1 MMLSFKSYT
10 DEFYILEIQKNNSKV
25 INSFY
30 THCRDYFGKTY
41 KKLFSE
47 ESLEAD
53 FFQESFIK
61 LWKEIQ
67 RCSIF
72 VQDNQIY
79 KKNAAGEINPLKCN
93 LRTYL
98 IDITKNDYNQYL
110 RKKEINLQDMEH
122 LLNSKVDDAEL
133 VSYTEELK
141 SKIVSDCVKNL
152 PDSCYMIISLF
163 YYEKKNYDE
172 IMEISDKYTS
182 KDALKTRK
190 YKCMEQ
196 LQKRIEE
203 QFNLYNLKP
212 YLHERG
218 NFR

>member
-1 MMLSFKSYT
+1 MLSFRSYT
-10 DEFYILEIQKNNSKV
+10 DEYYILEIQKDNAKA
-25 INSFY
+25 IDHFY
-30 THCRDYFGKTY
+30 IYCRDYFCKTY

-61 LWKEIQ
+61 LWKEIR

-72 VQDNQIY
+72 VQDNRIY
-79 KKNAAGEINPLKCN
+79 KKNAKGEINLLRCS

-110 RKKEINLQDMEH
+110 RKKEINSLDMEY
-122 LLNSKVDDAEL
+122 LLNSKIDDVEF

-172 IMEISDKYTS
+172 IMEISGKYTS

>member
-1 MMLSFKSYT
+1 MLKLKAYT
-10 DEFYILEIQKNNSKV
+10 DEFYIQEIQKENKKV
-25 INSFY
+25 IDHFY
-30 THCRDYFGKTY
+30 IYSRDYFRKTY
-41 KKLFSE
+41 KKLFPE

-61 LWKEIQ
+61 LWKEI
-67 RCSIF
+67 RRGSIF

-79 KKNAAGEINPLKCN
+79 KKNAAGEINPLRCS

-98 IDITKNDYNQYL
+98 IDITKNDYHQYF
-110 RKKEINLQDMEH
+110 RKKEVNLQDMEQ
-122 LLNSKVDDAEL
+122 LLNSKVDDVDDA
-133 VSYTEELK
+133 SHTEELK
-141 SKIVSDCVKNL
+141 SKIVSECVKNL
-152 PDSCYMIISLF
+152 PASCYYIISLF

-172 IMEISDKYTS
+172 IMEMSEKYTS

-203 QFNLYNLKP
+203 RFTMYNLKP
-212 YLHERG
+212 YIHERG